1 MLETPSTPEVVQP
14 PTIVDPAGNPA
25 PATEPTLASRRAE
38 LVDLVTQRAQKVA
51 TTTRTRL
58 ETARNTATARVQ
70 DLRKAGAAF
79 VTTSRNRIRESRAA
93 VPARVRSAVHDQL
106 ERAASALQ
114 AAAKRVAPR
123 A

>member
-1 MLETPSTPEVVQP
+1 MLETTSTPEVVPP

-25 PATEPTLASRRAE
+25 DSATEPTLASRRAE
-38 LVDLVTQRAQKVA
+38 LVDLVTQRAQQVA
-51 TTTRTRL
+51 ATTRTRL
-58 ETARNTATARVQ
+58 EAARNTATARVQ
-70 DLRKAGAAF
+70 DLRKASVELVA
-79 VTTSRNRIRESRAA
+79 TSRQRLTESR
-93 VPARVRSAVHDQL
+93 VVVQVRSTVHDQL